1 MRALICRNQVCIL
14 NILHVTFSL
23 DVKKKMLK
31 WQMMHWRFL
40 LKLPWKPVY
49 AMLYTWLRQQI

>member
-40 LKLPWKPVY
+40 LKLP
-49 AMLYTWLRQQI
+49 